1 MLVRMSYSVGTVSIR
16 FETSFC
22 WCSIVIT
29 EHIIVSIPNQT
40 MTIPTADEINW
51 KTIHKNT
58 VIQHALQHWAR
69 GGKSDHKKAH
79 EIWAK
84 AKRHR
89 ILDEDSDLLNL
100 TRSRSRYQI
109 KPNSEGVAAL
119 YIGDVEWEPVEVE
132 CGSDSSDDD
141 DEEGRLATVARGV
154 LPTVPQDTAQEN
166 HQAAADQVF
175 GNAVAAILPAANGG
189 GLSGLTTL
197 SIAPVYAP
205 QNHTHIHYGGGPPG
219 TSSDFQSQVLRGIQD
234 LQKGQKELRR
244 GQSAIISLLR
254 KCMEGDDSFLCK
266 SKAVEG

>member
-1 MLVRMSYSVGTVSIR
+1 MFKS
-16 FETSFC
+16 
-22 WCSIVIT
+22 
-29 EHIIVSIPNQT
+29 NQDHNDN
-40 MTIPTADEINW
+40 PYRHAINW

-141 DEEGRLATVARGV
+141 DEEGRLATAARGV
-154 LPTVPQDTAQEN
+154 PPTVPQDTAQEN

-205 QNHTHIHYGGGPPG
+205 QNHTHILCSDQARAITGVMPHQSQLKCHVLGQILIGSGEFIHPPG
-219 TSSDFQSQVLRGIQD
+219 ALEEFFDVDSNQRGRQQTNRAHD
-234 LQKGQKELRR
+234 
-244 GQSAIISLLR
+244 
-254 KCMEGDDSFLCK
+254 
-266 SKAVEG
+266 